1 MPKITHT
8 YIKGADEDPFADMG
22 FDKDEELEEE
32 PINEEENLENE
43 QEDEENEDEFDVD
56 IEEDDIQIG
65 SENNIS
71 DHFIA
76 ECDNCHGVFITSIE
90 QTDEII
96 ESISGICPL
105 CEKESDQHLNWVIKD
120 VD

>member
-1 MPKITHT
+1 MARIHHT
-8 YIKGADEDPFADMG
+8 SIMAAEEDPFEDMG
-22 FDKDEELEEE
+22 FDEDDENLDQDTEIEEQDSELE
-32 PINEEENLENE
+32 
-43 QEDEENEDEFDVD
+43 EENEDEFDVD

-105 CEKESDQHLNWVIKD
+105 CEKESDQYLKWVIKD